1 MKSFLVIGLGRFG
14 RNLGKKLMELGNDV
28 MVVDENEELV
38 QSLSAE
44 FTDSYIGNCCNEG
57 VLRALGVNNY
67 DACFVTI
74 DQDFQASLEITSLL
88 KELGAKYV
96 VSNANRD
103 RQAAFL
109 KKIGADEVVYPERE
123 MAEKTAVKYNAN
135 NVFDYIELTEEYSI
149 YEIPIRKS
157 WLGKTIGNIDV
168 RNKYHINIIAVIR
181 DDKLDPMPKATHIFA
196 QDDHIVVIGT
206 DEDVKRLTEEE

>member
-14 RNLGKKLMELGNDV
+14 RNLGRKLMELGNDV

-44 FTDSYIGNCCNEG
+44 FTDSYIGDCCNEG

-181 DDKLDPMPKATHIFA
+181 DDKLDPMPKATHIFE
-196 QDDHIVVIGT
+196 QDEHIVVIGT